1 MGTWEAG
8 SLGKPHLG
16 RCVLS
21 SCPEAWLGVSF
32 MDAGLGAVGLQISTL
47 YPSWFPL
54 LVSQPKLVA
63 SSVPFQG

>member
-16 RCVLS
+16 CCVLS